1 MRDMEGDTTFV
12 AGLGLV
18 VEQLILKIVM
28 KVPIRN
34 ASLDNT
40 HVKSLADLVSCI
52 TQKDEQLLIDPQVVS
67 QLFDLQLA
75 LSCNEEQVLPSDCLN
90 VLEKM
95 EKAATLPA
103 PVEGTVAAEDTLT
116 CSTPDGSCSNPA
128 KTILQAIASCPSG
141 KAIIESIRLSCR
153 LRNQASALLVKM
165 GSLKAD
171 FEILDG
177 STEFGESSVSTLK
190 SLTTQLVAMKER
202 LAKHPGN
209 EKMFLA
215 LTVTCNRCVNRAAVW
230 YQESVL
236 VPHIQASSI
245 SLEKHAALSP
255 LVEGDIEAIFA
266 SLRQEDHPLNQ
277 FLGML
282 YSLIRSHRFVSE
294 GNICK

>member
-18 VEQLILKIVM
+18 VEQLIQKIVM
-28 KVPIRN
+28 KVPFRN
-34 ASLDNT
+34 ASLDDT

-52 TQKDEQLLIDPQVVS
+52 TQKDEQLLLDPQVVS

-103 PVEGTVAAEDTLT
+103 PVEGTVAAILED
-116 CSTPDGSCSNPA
+116 CSASCSNPA

-141 KAIIESIRLSCR
+141 KAIIESIRTSCR
-153 LRNQASALLVKM
+153 LRNQASALLVKI

-190 SLTTQLVAMKER
+190 SLTTRLVAMKER

-266 SLRQEDHPLNQ
+266 CLRQEDHPLNQ

>member
-28 KVPIRN
+28 KVPIRHV
-34 ASLDNT
+34 SLDNT

-52 TQKDEQLLIDPQVVS
+52 TQKDEQLLLDPQVVS
-67 QLFDLQLA
+67 QLADLQLA
-75 LSCNEEQVLPSDCLN
+75 LSCNEEEVLPSECLK
-90 VLEKM
+90 VLDKM
-95 EKAATLPA
+95 EKAAALPA
-103 PVEGTVAAEDTLT
+103 PVEGTVAAEDT

-128 KTILQAIASCPSG
+128 MTILQAIASCPSG

-153 LRNQASALLVKM
+153 LRNQASAMLGKI

-177 STEFGESSVSTLK
+177 STEFGESSVGTLK
-190 SLTTQLVAMKER
+190 SLTTRLVAMKGG

-215 LTVTCNRCVNRAAVW
+215 LTATCTRCVNRAAVW

-266 SLRQEDHPLNQ
+266 CLRQEDHPLIQ

-282 YSLIRSHRFVSE
+282 YSLIRSHRFVS
-294 GNICK
+294 